1 MGYKTTIK
9 LYVGTL
15 DIPKNKGA
23 TMLNEM
29 ETFQKYESE
38 VRAYCRAVPTVFKS
52 SSNAIMVDENGKE
65 YVDFF
70 AGAGVLNFGHNNQK
84 MKDAV
89 VDFIQND
96 GVVHSLDMY
105 TDVKREFIQ
114 TFVDTILKPRN
125 LDNRKL
131 QFTGPTGTN
140 AVEAALKLAR
150 KVTGKTEVVAFNRGF
165 HGMTLGSL
173 ACTANNAFRSSSGV
187 PLTNVIRETFND
199 MDALENLRQKLFDA
213 GSGLLPPAA
222 FLVEPVQAEG
232 GVRVASKQ
240 WLQGVQKLANDTGAL
255 FIIDDIQAGC
265 GRCGSYFSF
274 DDLDVDP
281 DIIILAKG
289 LGGFGTPIGM
299 LVNKAEYDSAWGP
312 GQHTGTFRG
321 QGISFVAGK
330 VGLEYF
336 TNSSFI
342 DATKQKAKMIR
353 TALDGLQ
360 KECNIVDIRQKGM
373 MLAAEFEDAQVVKQI
388 TAQCFEDGLII
399 GACSTGE
406 IIKFIPPLT
415 IEDHNLQKG
424 LDIFCEAVKK
434 VLG

>member
-1 MGYKTTIK
+1 M
-9 LYVGTL
+9 
-15 DIPKNKGA
+15 N
-23 TMLNEM
+23 NEM
-29 ETFQKYESE
+29 QTFQEHESE
-38 VRAYCRAVPTVFKS
+38 IRAYCRAVPTVFVS
-52 SSNAIMVDENGKE
+52 SKNAVMVDEEGKE

-89 VDFIQND
+89 IDFFQKD
-96 GVVHSLDMY
+96 GVIHSLDMY

-114 TFVDTILKPRN
+114 TFVDTVLKPRGMG
-125 LDNRKL
+125 DRKL

-150 KVTGKTEVVAFNRGF
+150 KVTGRTEVVSYNRGF
-165 HGMTLGSL
+165 HGMTLGAL

-187 PLTNVIRETFND
+187 PLNNVIRDTFND
-199 MDALENLRQKLFDA
+199 MHALDNLRQKMFDA
-213 GSGLLPPAA
+213 GSGMLPPAA

-232 GVRVASKQ
+232 GVRVATKE

-255 FIIDDIQAGC
+255 FILDDIQAGC

-289 LGGFGTPIGM
+289 LGGLGTPIGM
-299 LVNKAEYDSAWGP
+299 LVNKPEHDKAWAP

-336 TNSSFI
+336 NDDDFVKS
-342 DATKQKAKMIR
+342 AKAKGDTVR
-353 TALDGLQ
+353 QTLDGL
-360 KECNIVDIRQKGM
+360 KEQYNIIDVRQKGL
-373 MLAAEFEDAQVVKQI
+373 MLAAEFESAQIAKQI
-388 TAQCFEDGLII
+388 TTYCFEHGLII

-415 IEDHNLQKG
+415 IEEHNLQKG
-424 LDIFCEAVKK
+424 LQIFSDAVKK